1 MKKKTVNIGIVGL
14 GNIGSNL
21 YKYIQRNQNK
31 IYNLTGSYIKIKYVS
46 AKNLKKKRSIKINKK
61 IWVKNP
67 FEIIKKDVDIIVEL
81 IGGSDG
87 IAKKLVEN
95 SLRNKKHVIT
105 ANKSLIA
112 KHGDFLSKIA
122 EKNKVNLEFEASVA
136 GGVPIIRSIKDGLI
150 ANKIDSIIGILNGT
164 SNFILTKMDTERKD
178 FKTCLMEAQK
188 KGFAEP
194 NPKNDLNGD
203 DVKSKIKILS
213 ALAFNSKI
221 SKKNILCEGIEN
233 IDLPDVVNAN
243 NFGYKI
249 KLLGKSQL
257 IKNKILESVY
267 PALIE
272 KKQYLANINGVLNA
286 VILRGSPVGQSVFQG
301 EGAGPSPTVSS
312 IISDLCS
319 ILRGNIKYPFGVSD
333 KLRKKINHYDFEK
346 YKYSGYLRIEVIDKY
361 GVLSSITTCLA
372 KHKVSIKR
380 VIQIPN
386 KKNKTASIVII
397 THSTSEKNNIN
408 CINKI
413 KKSKYVLKKPVYIR
427 IEQFK

>member
-1 MKKKTVNIGIVGL
+1 MNKNTINIGIIGL

-21 YKYIQRNQNK
+21 YKYIQRNQKK
-31 IYNLTGSYIKIKYVS
+31 IHNLTGKYIKIKYVS
-46 AKNLKKKRSIKINKK
+46 AKNFRKKRDIKINKK
-61 IWVKNP
+61 MWVKNP
-67 FEIIKKDVDIIVEL
+67 FKIIKKDVDIIIEL

-87 IAKKLVEN
+87 IAKKLVES
-95 SLRNKKHVIT
+95 SLINKKHVIT

-122 EKNKVNLEFEASVA
+122 EKNRVNLEFEASVA

-178 FKTCLMEAQK
+178 FKTCLKEAQK
-188 KGFAEP
+188 RGFAEP

-213 ALAFNSKI
+213 ALAFNAKI
-221 SKKNILCEGIEN
+221 SKQNILCEGIEN

-257 IKNKILESVY
+257 INNKLLESVY
-267 PALIE
+267 PALIQ

-286 VILRGSPVGQSVFQG
+286 VILKGSPVGQSVFQG

-333 KLRKKINHYDFEK
+333 KLRKKINHYDFQK

-386 KKNKTASIVII
+386 KKNKTASIIII
-397 THSTSEKNNIN
+397 THSTNEKYNIS

-413 KKSKYVLKKPVYIR
+413 KKSKYVLKKPIYIR
-427 IEQFK
+427 IEEF